1 MTIVDGDTLSRAMEG
16 NEASDEKQKIKNNIP
31 LIIIECKP
39 LNRMNIRRSKWQN
52 A

>member
-1 MTIVDGDTLSRAMEG
+1 MTVVDGGTLSRAMEG

-31 LIIIECKP
+31 LIIIKCKP
-39 LNRMNIRRSKWQN
+39 LNRMKIHRSKWQK

>member
-16 NEASDEKQKIKNNIP
+16 NEASDEKQKITNNIP